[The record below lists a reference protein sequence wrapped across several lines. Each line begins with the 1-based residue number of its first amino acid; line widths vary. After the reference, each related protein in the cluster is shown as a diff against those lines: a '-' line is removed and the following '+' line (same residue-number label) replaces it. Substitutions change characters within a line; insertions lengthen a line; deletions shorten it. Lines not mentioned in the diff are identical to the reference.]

1 MNNLKLTISL
11 IVLLF
16 PIILIS
22 QVSVSPKISGNLNH
36 YYWNNKNIVE
46 IEKPQSWTWGI
57 GALARMRISRKVF
70 GQFAFNIYPFGIEF
84 SDEIM
89 NSNPIDVTA
98 TTSTDLFDI
107 KLGLD
112 YQLYP
117 NTLVGIGIEME
128 QYYNSQKILNTGS
141 RFDEFYLNQK
151 YFGAEVSLSHT
162 IGKVELSADIFI
174 GLHEG
179 SSFLDPY
186 LTFFSHKKLQL
197 GLAIPI
203 DLSK

>member
-1 MNNLKLTISL
+1 MDM
-11 IVLLF
+11 
-16 PIILIS
+16 
-22 QVSVSPKISGNLNH
+22 
-36 YYWNNKNIVE
+36 
-46 IEKPQSWTWGI
+46 GI
-57 GALARMRISRKVF
+57 GAVARMRISRKVF
-70 GQFAFNIYPFGIEF
+70 GQLAFNIYPFGIEF

-89 NSNPIDVTA
+89 SSSPIDVTV
-98 TTSTDLFDI
+98 TTSTDLFDVKI
-107 KLGLD
+107 GLD

-117 NTLVGIGIEME
+117 NTLIGIGIEME
-128 QYYNSQKILNTGS
+128 QYFNSQEIINTGR
-141 RFDEFYLNQK
+141 RFNRFYINQK
-151 YFGAEVSLSHT
+151 FFGAEISVSQR

-179 SSFLDPY
+179 PTFRQLE